1 MVMDLGLEG
10 EQSEDETP
18 EATPLEEQGAPESQ
32 EEHASALEAATA
44 GDLKALVAALVRG
57 ESTEQTDTL
66 GRTPLLIAVQVNHPQ
81 LIPPTTPLM
90 CLLALPSAG
99 RPANRLQSAAWLLH
113 RIKAR
118 ATIAILNWHLNAVLG
133 GRRMGTRKWQRSC

>member
-44 GDLKALVAALVRG
+44 GDLKALEAALVRG

-66 GRTPLLIAVQVNHPQ
+66 GRTPLLIAVQVNNPISF
-81 LIPPTTPLM
+81 LTSLM
-90 CLLALPSAG
+90 CLWALPSAG
-99 RPANRLQSAAWLLH
+99 RPGNRLQSAAGLHH